1 MFGANI
7 IESFLS
13 TQKNPIINISLDGYG
28 SLLCQNDHFLCQC
41 GFGRASRT
49 DHGAIEINSRP
60 EACAVTARQIPCYGI
75 GFEQVG
81 RTDLLMLPIQASAQ
95 IVHVDGCVDLRFGAI
110 MVQVERHLFAC
121 GHGAGR
127 QTGKKRFQSFD
138 DIERKGFRRRV
149 IEDIP
154 DFEFSRMLSFGQCR
168 IGNLTIPSP
177 SLPAIFV

>member
-1 MFGANI
+1 MFGENI

-13 TQKNPIINISLDGYG
+13 TLKNLIINISPGYD
-28 SLLCQNDHFLCQC
+28 SLFCENNHFLCQC
-41 GFGRASRT
+41 GFGRVSRT

-81 RTDLLMLPIQASAQ
+81 RIDLLMLPIQASAQ

-121 GHGAGR
+121 GQKR
-127 QTGKKRFQSFD
+127 TRNWKKIYCS
-138 DIERKGFRRRV
+138 ERV
-149 IEDIP
+149 
-154 DFEFSRMLSFGQCR
+154 
-168 IGNLTIPSP
+168 
-177 SLPAIFV
+177 